1 MNEPLKLNTLK
12 NKIKEIMRSIRELER
27 EGKIDEKASK
37 ELNCSMG
44 QLGYELDWSIKS
56 AVQGLLEE
64 IEKERQYANIMK
76 ERDDINEYGK
86 YVWIGYIN
94 GLEEAELKVKK
105 WFPVVENERD

>member
-56 AVQGLLEE
+56 AVQGLLRE
-64 IEKERQYANIMK
+64 IEKE
-76 ERDDINEYGK
+76 INKREEEAYNLSYIEAGE
-86 YVWIGYIN
+86 IN
-94 GLEEAELKVKK
+94 GLKIAKNLIKK
-105 WFPVVENERD
+105 WFPDVVEK